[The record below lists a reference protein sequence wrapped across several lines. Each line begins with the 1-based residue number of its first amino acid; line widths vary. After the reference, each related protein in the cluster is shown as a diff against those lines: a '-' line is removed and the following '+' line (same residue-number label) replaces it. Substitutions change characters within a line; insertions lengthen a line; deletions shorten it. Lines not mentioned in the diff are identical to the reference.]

1 MQEKITLDA
10 GYTFGMGV
18 FETIGVEKG
27 KSLLLSWHLKRL
39 QEGLE
44 ILGIGGKAAQEK
56 TAPEQIEAYLKEHFM
71 EHGVLK
77 IMVSEKNV
85 LFQTRENPYTEADY
99 KRGFRL
105 DISKVL
111 RNETSPFTY
120 IKSFHY
126 GDNLLEKRRA
136 KQAGYD
142 ETLFLNST
150 GQVAETS
157 ASNIFFVNDK
167 KLYTPSLECGLLPGI
182 VRKYLLENY
191 SVEEMTIMPED
202 IPHFQESFLTNSLM
216 GIMPVQ
222 SIGDYVFESRTV
234 TREHMLSYWKNVGHT
249 MSVR

>member
-27 KSLLLSWHLKRL
+27 KPLFLSWHLQRL
-39 QEGLE
+39 KEGLKT
-44 ILGIGGKAAQEK
+44 LGIDGKTVEEK
-56 TAPEQIEAYLKEHFM
+56 AAPEQIETYLEQNYM

-77 IMVSEKNV
+77 IMVSEKNI

-105 DISKVL
+105 DISKVI

-136 KQAGYD
+136 KKAGYD
-142 ETLFLNST
+142 ETLFLNSA

-157 ASNIFFVNDK
+157 ASNIFFIKDRT
-167 KLYTPSLECGLLPGI
+167 LYTPSLECGLLPGI

-191 SVEEMTIMPED
+191 PVQEMCIMPGD
-202 IPHFQESFLTNSLM
+202 ISDFQEAFLTNSLM

-222 SIGDYVFESRTV
+222 AIGDYVFESTRV
-234 TREHMLSYWKNVGHT
+234 TREHMLSYWKAAGK
-249 MSVR
+249 